1 MNNPENTQ
9 KLDQVSSPLI
19 VRKATRSGLPPLQD
33 YLREAYRFRTF
44 ALYWSKGELKSR
56 NFDTLLGRLWHFLN
70 PFLFG
75 LIYFVFVGI
84 LTGGGLD
91 STSRLAF
98 MVFNLYVW
106 TLLISQIIVTSVNTV
121 RNGGGG
127 VLANSAIP
135 RVVIPAASSI
145 SALNLFIRSLIAYI
159 PLHLIASR
167 GIRIEFLW
175 IPVLL
180 VLTFLFAF
188 GIALIAATI
197 NIYLRDVSR
206 FLPHFLRLWL
216 YLSPAIWEYQR
227 ALESG
232 TVYFLARLNP
242 TYSLF
247 SAWTMALGSPEIVD
261 GPSIAR
267 QVAIFSLWAIPTAI
281 VGFLIFVSREDEFAI
296 RN

>member
-1 MNNPENTQ
+1 MDESKINNI
-9 KLDQVSSPLI
+9 SSDNKGSLL
-19 VRKATRSGLPPLQD
+19 VRRATRSGLPPLRD
-33 YLREAYRFRTF
+33 YLKEAYRFRTF
-44 ALYWSKGELKSR
+44 AIYWSKGELKSR
-56 NFDTLLGRLWHFLN
+56 NFDTLLGRLWHYLN

-91 STSRLAF
+91 SSKRLAF

-106 TLLISQIIVTSVNTV
+106 TLLISQIIVTSANSV

-135 RVVIPAASSI
+135 RVVIPAASSL
-145 SALNLFIRSLIAYI
+145 SALNLFLRSLIAYV
-159 PLHLIASR
+159 PLHFAASR
-167 GIRIEFLW
+167 GFHMEFLW
-175 IPVLL
+175 FPILL
-180 VLTFLFAF
+180 FLTFLFAF
-188 GIALIAATI
+188 GIALIAATV
-197 NIYLRDVSR
+197 NIYFRDVSR
-206 FLPHFLRLWL
+206 FLPHFLRLWM

-232 TVYFLARLNP
+232 TVYMLARLNP

-247 SAWTMALGSPEIVD
+247 SAWTMIIGSPDVVD

-267 QVAIFSLWAIPTAI
+267 QVLIFSLWAIPIAI
-281 VGFLIFVSREDEFAI
+281 IGFLVFVSREDEFAI

>member
-1 MNNPENTQ
+1 MAKPENTQ
-9 KLDQVSSPLI
+9 ISNASSNPML
-19 VRKATRSGLPPLQD
+19 VRKATRSGIPPLKD
-33 YLREAYRFRTF
+33 YLREAYRFRVF

-56 NFDTLLGRLWHFLN
+56 NFDTLLGRLWHYLN

-91 STSRLAF
+91 STNRLAF

-127 VLANSAIP
+127 VLANSSIP
-135 RVVIPAASSI
+135 RVVIPAASSL
-145 SALNLFIRSLIAYI
+145 SALNLFVRSLIAYI
-159 PLHLIASR
+159 PLHLLANR
-167 GIRIEFLW
+167 GIQVEFLW
-175 IPVLL
+175 IPILL

-188 GIALIAATI
+188 GVALLAATV

-206 FLPHFLRLWL
+206 FLPHFLRLWM

-247 SAWTMALGSPEIVD
+247 SAWTMVLGSPEVAN

-267 QVAIFSLWAIPTAI
+267 QVAIFSLWAIPTVI
-281 VGFLIFVSREDEFAI
+281 LGFLVFISREDEFAI